1 MKTAKMALQESDAN
15 RIQRILARF
24 NENRIISE
32 IDRAIEEGSHDI
44 SICDCEDLL
53 FYVRDMTIL
62 NNSSF
67 ISLLKENGYNVDFQ
81 TTGHNITLTISW
93 AEQ

>member
-1 MKTAKMALQESDAN
+1 MKTAKMALQESNNN

-32 IDRAIEEGSHDI
+32 IDRAIEEGFYDI
-44 SICDCEDLL
+44 SIYDCEDLL
-53 FYVRDMTIL
+53 AYVEDMTIL

-67 ISLLKENGYNVDFQ
+67 ISLLKENGYNVNFQ
-81 TTGHNITLTISW
+81 KTGYGITLKISW
-93 AEQ
+93 AE

>member
-1 MKTAKMALQESDAN
+1 MKTAKMALQESNNN

-32 IDRAIEEGSHDI
+32 IDCAIEEGSYDI
-44 SICDCEDLL
+44 SIYDCEDLL
-53 FYVRDMTIL
+53 AYVEDMTIL

-67 ISLLKENGYNVDFQ
+67 ISLLKENGYNVNFQ
-81 TTGHNITLTISW
+81 KTGYGITLKISW
-93 AEQ
+93 AE

>member
-44 SICDCEDLL
+44 MICDCDDLL

-67 ISLLKENGYNVDFQ
+67 ISLLRENGYSVNFQ
-81 TTGHNITLTISW
+81 TSGKNITLNISW
-93 AEQ
+93 AE

>member
-1 MKTAKMALQESDAN
+1 MKTAKMALQESNSN

-32 IDRAIEEGSHDI
+32 IDRAIEEGSYDI
-44 SICDCEDLL
+44 SIYDCEDLL
-53 FYVRDMTIL
+53 AYVEDMTIL

-67 ISLLKENGYNVDFQ
+67 ISLLKENGYNVNFQ
-81 TTGHNITLTISW
+81 KTGNGITLNISW
-93 AEQ
+93 AE

>member
-1 MKTAKMALQESDAN
+1 MKTAKMALQESNNN

-32 IDRAIEEGSHDI
+32 IDRAIEEGSYDI
-44 SICDCEDLL
+44 RIYDCEDLL
-53 FYVRDMTIL
+53 AYVEDMTIL

-67 ISLLKENGYNVDFQ
+67 ISLLKENGYNVNFQ
-81 TTGHNITLTISW
+81 KTGNGITLKISW
-93 AEQ
+93 AE